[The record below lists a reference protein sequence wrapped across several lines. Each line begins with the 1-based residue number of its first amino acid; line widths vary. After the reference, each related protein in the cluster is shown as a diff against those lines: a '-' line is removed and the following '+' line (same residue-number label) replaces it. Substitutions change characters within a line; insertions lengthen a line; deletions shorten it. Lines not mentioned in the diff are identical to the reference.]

1 MGLYDIVDIIMEV
14 PVGDLLIRDISDA
27 MKRKLAERAEKSGRS
42 LSDEAKRL
50 MQKGMTTEDAGAN
63 DNSPSAWD
71 SLRSILGPESD
82 DEGDAF
88 AKIMDEIEA
97 ERKRDFGRSV
107 EDFE

>member
-1 MGLYDIVDIIMEV
+1 
-14 PVGDLLIRDISDA
+14 
-27 MKRKLAERAEKSGRS
+27 
-42 LSDEAKRL
+42 